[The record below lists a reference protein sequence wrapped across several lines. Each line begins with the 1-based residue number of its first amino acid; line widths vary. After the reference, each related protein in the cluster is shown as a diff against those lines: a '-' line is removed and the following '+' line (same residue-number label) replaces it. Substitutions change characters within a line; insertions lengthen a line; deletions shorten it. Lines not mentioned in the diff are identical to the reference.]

1 LNLENLIDNDSNE
14 LEVSLTNSS
23 TKERTWIHI
32 SCYEYDGGGMEYEVK
47 IDALGFTGKLEI
59 YYVIEVQKDNDWIPV
74 AKSETIEIKKTQTFE
89 DVKVSSHKFPG
100 EETSRIRLRCYDNS
114 KNEEE
119 LGFTDDIVLGALVS
133 GEEKNNSK
141 RI

>member
-1 LNLENLIDNDSNE
+1 MNLENLIDNDSNE

-74 AKSETIEIKKTQTFE
+74 AKSEVIEI
-89 DVKVSSHKFPG
+89 KFPG